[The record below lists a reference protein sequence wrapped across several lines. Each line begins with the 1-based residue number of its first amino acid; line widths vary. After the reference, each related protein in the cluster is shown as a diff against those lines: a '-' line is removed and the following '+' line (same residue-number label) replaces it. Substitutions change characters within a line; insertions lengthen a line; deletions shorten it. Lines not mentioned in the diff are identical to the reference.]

1 MLHSS
6 EAIWDKIRERI
17 WERIRER
24 IWERIRERIRERIWE
39 RLWERLRETL
49 RETLS
54 ENLRENLLGNPKNGP
69 QGSGQNDLAVVQFC
83 LSFLMMIMLCISL
96 RILPIAKPP
105 KPPKTSTSWVLPR
118 VLSSMV
124 NYFIPLKKTRLKLR
138 NVYKAELKGFF
149 TFQAGK
155 WPFP

>member
-1 MLHSS
+1 
-6 EAIWDKIRERI
+6 
-17 WERIRER
+17 
-24 IWERIRERIRERIWE
+24 
-39 RLWERLRETL
+39 
-49 RETLS
+49 
-54 ENLRENLLGNPKNGP
+54 
-69 QGSGQNDLAVVQFC
+69 
-83 LSFLMMIMLCISL
+83 MIMLCISL

-155 WPFP
+155 WPFPRIKCGKSFELKFIFKFQAGNIHILHCNFECLLTVSDNRIPTIITSNFKLLYLSQFRRIPGFKRILDLREKNVVTNFSLKSRIDCTT

>member
-1 MLHSS
+1 MRQNP
-6 EAIWDKIRERI
+6 RENL
-17 WERIRER
+17 RENP
-24 IWERIRERIRERIWE
+24 RENLRENPRE
-39 RLWERLRETL
+39 NPRENLRETL
-49 RETLS
+49 RETMC

-69 QGSGQNDLAVVQFC
+69 QGPGQNDLAVVQFC
-83 LSFLMMIMLCISL
+83 LSFLMLCISL

>member
-1 MLHSS
+1 MRQNP
-6 EAIWDKIRERI
+6 RENL
-17 WERIRER
+17 RENP
-24 IWERIRERIRERIWE
+24 REN
-39 RLWERLRETL
+39 LRETL

-54 ENLRENLLGNPKNGP
+54 ENLRENLIGNPKNGP

-83 LSFLMMIMLCISL
+83 LSFLMLCISL
-96 RILPIAKPP
+96 RILPIAKSP

-124 NYFIPLKKTRLKLR
+124 NYFIPHKKTRLKLR